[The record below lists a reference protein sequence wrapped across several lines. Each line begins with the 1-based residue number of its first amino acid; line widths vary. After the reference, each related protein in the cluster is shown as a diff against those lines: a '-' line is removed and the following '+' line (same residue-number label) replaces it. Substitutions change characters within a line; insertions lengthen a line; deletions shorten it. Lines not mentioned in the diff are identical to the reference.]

1 MEVIF
6 DTSRLGGF
14 VSSQGTTCRCES
26 LPYVRPIKFFFLIFF
41 PTSSKKGKVEF
52 TERFETEHDKSRLH
66 VIV

>member
-41 PTSSKKGKVEF
+41 PTSSKKVMLSLLSDSKQNTTNVGF
-52 TERFETEHDKSRLH
+52 T
-66 VIV
+66 

>member
-26 LPYVRPIKFFFLIFF
+26 LPYVRPIKFFFLNFF
-41 PTSSKKGKVEF
+41 PDVKQKSYVEF